1 MTAAVS
7 HQLRLLGQSL
17 CDMTYVIADQK
28 PLKPLSEAN
37 VTLKQF
43 REQHYGKESVAFCWH
58 QVKGESAVY
67 PSSQEGQLYP
77 GVPQVQHC

>member
-43 REQHYGKESVAFCWH
+43 REQHYGKESVAFC
-58 QVKGESAVY
+58 
-67 PSSQEGQLYP
+67 
-77 GVPQVQHC
+77 